1 MPLWS
6 HCYAKMY
13 WGATG
18 HDDFTDLAEANTFHN
33 LFESHFKVLQPAS
46 AGQEDLRL
54 KT

>member
-13 WGATG
+13 WGGTG
-18 HDDFTDLAEANTFHN
+18 HDDFTDLAEANTFYN

-46 AGQEDLRL
+46 TGQEDLRL

>member
-1 MPLWS
+1 MMTVINQVSSAWLDNKLLRKS
-6 HCYAKMY
+6 LHN
-13 WGATG
+13 
-18 HDDFTDLAEANTFHN
+18 EANTFYN